1 MPAPAA
7 STSNTTSR
15 WCRACITTASTSARC
30 WKWYRLAGAC
40 RRLARVA
47 VAQDLKAC
55 GQYAL
60 RQDLAAQNR
69 RRFYPKWPAR
79 RMAAP
84 CGSIGGQR
92 VRAELDH
99 LRDVGRACLA
109 GAIRLGAEALDV
121 DGERP
126 PR

>member
-7 STSNTTSR
+7 SKSNTTSR
-15 WCRACITTASTSARC
+15 PVQACTTASTSARC
-30 WKWYRLAGAC
+30 WKWYRSGERVTAGSPGSPS
-40 RRLARVA
+40 RRIRRP
-47 VAQDLKAC
+47 C
-55 GQYAL
+55 GRYAL

-92 VRAELDH
+92 VRAELD
-99 LRDVGRACLA
+99 LREGVLDKYLYANAKRLFARRAS
-109 GAIRLGAEALDV
+109 
-121 DGERP
+121 
-126 PR
+126 